1 MGLFTRDIKSL
12 EDLFKHALKD
22 IYYAEHQILKAQ
34 PKLIEAATD
43 PQLKKDL
50 KQHLKETEGQ
60 VTRLDQ
66 VFEMLGEEPKGT
78 RCPAIDGIL
87 SEGDSLLGEVDGRS
101 VTGAAIVF
109 SAQAVEH
116 YEITRYGTL
125 IAWATEMGREDVAR
139 KLEANLRE
147 EKAADR
153 KLTAVAEARINKKA
167 EKRATPRRTTG
178 ARPAARRVTK
188 RKAAP
193 KRRSA

>member
-1 MGLFTRDIKSL
+1 M
-12 EDLFKHALKD
+12 
-22 IYYAEHQILKAQ
+22 
-34 PKLIEAATD
+34 
-43 PQLKKDL
+43 
-50 KQHLKETEGQ
+50 
-60 VTRLDQ
+60 
-66 VFEMLGEEPKGT
+66 
-78 RCPAIDGIL
+78 
-87 SEGDSLLGEVDGRS
+87 
-101 VTGAAIVF
+101 TGAAIVF

-125 IAWATEMGREDVAR
+125 IAWATEMAAR
-139 KLEANLRE
+139 RRAKLEANLRE

-167 EKRATPRRTTG
+167 EKRASPRHTTG